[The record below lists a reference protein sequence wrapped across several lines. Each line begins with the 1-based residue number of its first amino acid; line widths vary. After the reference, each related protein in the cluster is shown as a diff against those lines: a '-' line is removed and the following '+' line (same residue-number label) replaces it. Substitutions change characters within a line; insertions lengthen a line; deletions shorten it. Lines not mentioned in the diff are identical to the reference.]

1 MCINIRKCVL
11 MEIKRTTTFFLQ
23 KVYNKTNN
31 GEGQIRLRVRWNGNT
46 YQANTGF
53 TIQPERWD
61 AGRCKRNASNSRGAS
76 AAEINRQ
83 LSILEG
89 IVDDIF
95 KKFEVNDTMPDLK
108 AFKSEYAIHTGKG
121 KASHKRDSF
130 ASVLKEFMVSQET
143 THSWSAGTMA
153 KFITLGN
160 HIKSM
165 RGDVK
170 MADLNQS
177 FYEEYIAYFLKRGL
191 RNTYIMKF
199 WKILTWF
206 LRWADKNG
214 LLEDKS
220 YRDFAPR
227 LKMVRDKAVVYLTW
241 DELMKVYHHK
251 FPKSK
256 AYLARVRDVFCFQCF
271 TSLRHSDVA
280 KLKRTDIV
288 DGVIHVVTEKTGD
301 TINIELNKY
310 SAAIL
315 AKYRDDERPLPV
327 VSNQR
332 MNEWLKE
339 VCFIAGIDTPTT
351 VVYYRGA
358 ERVEE
363 TKPKYELVATH
374 TGRRTFICNALT
386 MGIPP
391 SLVMEW
397 TGHSD
402 YKAMKPYIKI
412 ADSEKA
418 KAMKLFDEK

>member
-1 MCINIRKCVL
+1 

-23 KVYNKTNN
+23 KVYNRTNN
-31 GEGQIRLRVRWNGNT
+31 GEGQIRLRVRWNGYT
-46 YQANTGF
+46 YQANTGY
-53 TIQPERWD
+53 TIQPDRWE
-61 AGRCKRNASNSRGAS
+61 AGRCKRNAFNSRGAS
-76 AAEINRQ
+76 ASEINRQ
-83 LSILEG
+83 LAAIEG

-95 KKFEVNDTMPDLK
+95 KAFEVSGVVPTLE
-108 AFKSEYAIHTGKG
+108 AFKSAYSMRTGRG
-121 KASHKRDSF
+121 EVNHKRESF
-130 ASVLKEFMVSQET
+130 ASILREFMSSQEA
-143 THSWSAGTMA
+143 THSWTTGTTA
-153 KFITLGN
+153 KFVTLGN
-160 HIKSM
+160 HLKKM

-170 MADLNQS
+170 MSDFNQQ
-177 FYEEYIAYFLKRGL
+177 FYEEYIAYLLRQGLK
-191 RNTYIMKF
+191 NTYVMKF

-214 LLEDKS
+214 LIEDKS
-220 YRDFAPR
+220 YRDFYPR
-227 LKMVRDKAVVYLTW
+227 LKVVRDKAVVYLTW
-241 DELMKVYHHK
+241 NELMKVYNHP
-251 FPKSK
+251 FPESK
-256 AYLARVRDVFCFQCF
+256 AHLARVRDVFCFQCF
-271 TSLRHSDVA
+271 TSLRYSDVA
-280 KLKRTDIV
+280 KLKRTDIS

-315 AKYRDDERPLPV
+315 DKYKDGERPLPV

-339 VCFIAGIDTPTT
+339 VCYVAGIDTPTT
-351 VVYYRGA
+351 IVYYRGS

-363 TKPKYELVATH
+363 THPKYELVATH

-418 KAMKLFDEK
+418 KAMKLFDDK